1 MNQGAWWLHEFGEGI
16 SMAISLI
23 ISAASTIFWCLVARH
38 LARHHAVS
46 LVVAKTTYLL
56 VASLA
61 VVAIG
66 WFGFIAVVQMVIP
79 HNGRLYLSHGA
90 EFGALLLHVP
100 LGIAFVMICFRF
112 IRLT

>member
-23 ISAASTIFWCLVARH
+23 LSAASTIFWCLAARE
-38 LARHHAVS
+38 LARQNVVS
-46 LVVAKTTYLL
+46 LSVAKTSYLL

-66 WFGFIAVVQMVIP
+66 WFGFVAVAQIVIP
-79 HNGRLYLSHGA
+79 HHGRLYLSHGA

-100 LGIAFVMICFRF
+100 LGIAFVMVCFRF
-112 IRLT
+112 FRLA